1 MMNRLILALLVC
13 CLTLQTWAQTTEL
26 DHKAFLRTKASAEKG
41 SAEAQLQLGELYANG
56 QGVTKDLQKA
66 FKWHRKAAEQ
76 GLARAEYQLG
86 LDYSDGEGVKRNVAE
101 AVKWFERAAE
111 QGLVDAQYELGLCFV
126 SGRGIRANEVEG
138 IKWLRKAAAQGSVIA
153 EYQIGICYL
162 QGTGVAKDVEDGI
175 KWIESAA
182 MKGNALSQNQLATCY
197 ERGEGVPKDE
207 VQAYKWYSLAGAQDD
222 EHALDIK
229 VSIAKLEAKM
239 TKDQIAQA
247 QHLARE
253 FKPGQEKAGK
263 TDTGPAS
270 TTSGR
275 EVSDSAPSEPGKS
288 GLVTVN
294 ANELD
299 CEVFIDG
306 AFVGNS
312 PAKLTLPE
320 GQHSV
325 EVKKSGFRDYRRDL
339 KVMAGSALT
348 LTPRLEKE

>member
-1 MMNRLILALLVC
+1 MNRLTLALLVC
-13 CLTLQTWAQTTEL
+13 CFTLQTWAQTTEL

-56 QGVTKDLQKA
+56 RGVTKDLEKA

-86 LDYSDGEGVKRNVAE
+86 LDYSEGDGVKRNLAD

-126 SGRGIRANEVEG
+126 SGRGIRENGVEG
-138 IKWLRKAAAQGSVIA
+138 IKWLRKAADQGSTIA
-153 EYQIGICYL
+153 EYQIGMCYL

-175 KWIESAA
+175 KCIESAA
-182 MKGNALSQNQLATCY
+182 MKGNALAQNELAVCY
-197 ERGEGVPKDE
+197 EKGEGVPKDE
-207 VQAYKWYSLAGAQDD
+207 VQAYKWFSLAGAQDD
-222 EHALDIK
+222 EHSLDIK
-229 VSIAKLEAKM
+229 VSIAKLESKM
-239 TKDQIAQA
+239 TKDQITQA
-247 QHLARE
+247 QHLAKE
-253 FKPGQEKAGK
+253 FKPGQEKPEKSSATQAASSAGNK
-263 TDTGPAS
+263 ET
-270 TTSGR
+270 
-275 EVSDSAPSEPGKS
+275 VSPVTSEPGKG

-294 ANELD
+294 ANEED
-299 CEVFIDG
+299 CEVFVDG

-312 PAKLTLPE
+312 PAKLTLSE

-339 KVMAGSALT
+339 KVLAGSVLT
-348 LTPRLEKE
+348 LTPRLEKQ